1 MAFNMNLEDSDPI
14 LTEEEGNEVVFEMD
28 LYAGGPS
35 ALGASAS
42 NQGYV
47 LQFPLRTVRHP
58 YHDPTRVKLKPKVK
72 RMQWDIPLDRSKN
85 YNDDADQLI
94 KLRSFSLQSSRVD
107 PGMQGL
113 AIGIRKDNDV
123 FLVPVREVLQLRH
136 SPAYLDKEKE
146 GNVPIGAGTVGRG
159 GKGGASSA
167 AAATNFADTGG
178 AGGSG
183 SVTLKHEDNELLP
196 ITVQV
201 KKHETEQQTEA
212 RLRSY
217 AFHAQ
222 QEESD
227 SFIDLKFIGTDTEQS
242 AAIIDNIPE
251 LVRKG
256 GEVVA
261 THLRGSYLEAIAPGS
276 TSTLENI
283 HLGDDTTTAAIDG
296 GGGGGTTNGAGE
308 LGKPAG
314 QLGGGSGGGVGGDGF
329 AASVS
334 GTQLSADALAALP
347 SQLAAFFGVDR
358 VLSLESIR
366 KMLVNVPS
374 HAVLNR
380 TGESAS
386 DTALHKAIM
395 DTGNF
400 VCIRKSYTPRL
411 VNNPEV
417 DALRTIIIELLQER
431 EQLKRAEIVD
441 VARQRGVT
449 MPSDAHYIKV
459 IKMVCVS
466 KGSNWVMKAGS
477 GKEV

>member
-1 MAFNMNLEDSDPI
+1 MASNMNLEDSDPI

-35 ALGASAS
+35 ALGASAT

-72 RMQWDIPLDRSKN
+72 RMQWDIPLNRSKN
-85 YNDDADQLI
+85 YNDDVDQLI

-123 FLVPVREVLQLRH
+123 FLVPVSEVLQLRH
-136 SPAYLDKEKE
+136 SPAYLDKERE
-146 GNVPIGAGTVGRG
+146 GIIATGAGTVGRG
-159 GKGGASSA
+159 GRSGGSSAGAATTFAENGGAS
-167 AAATNFADTGG
+167 
-178 AGGSG
+178 GSG
-183 SVTLKHEDNELLP
+183 LVTIKQEDNELLP

-222 QEESD
+222 QEEAD
-227 SFIDLKFIGTDTEQS
+227 SFIDLKFVGTDTEQS
-242 AAIIDNIPE
+242 AAILDRIPE
-251 LVRKG
+251 VVRKG
-256 GEVVA
+256 DDVIA
-261 THLRGSYLEAIAPGS
+261 THLRKSYLEVIAPGS
-276 TSTLENI
+276 ACILENI
-283 HLGDDTTTAAIDG
+283 HLGDDTTNIDG
-296 GGGGGTTNGAGE
+296 AGGTTAGAGE
-308 LGKPAG
+308 LGRPVG
-314 QLGGGSGGGVGGDGF
+314 QLGGGSGGEGVT
-329 AASVS
+329 

-366 KMLVNVPS
+366 TMLAKLPS

-380 TGESAS
+380 TGERAS
-386 DTALHKAIM
+386 DSALHKAIM
-395 DTGNF
+395 DSGNF

-411 VNNPEV
+411 VNNPEI
-417 DALRTIIIELLQER
+417 DAFRTIIIELLQER
-431 EQLKRAEIVD
+431 EQFKRAEIVD
-441 VARQRGVT
+441 VAKQRGVT
-449 MPSDAHYIKV
+449 MPSDAHYLKV
-459 IKMVCVS
+459 IKMVCAS

-477 GKEV
+477 GTEV

>member
-1 MAFNMNLEDSDPI
+1 MNLEDSDPI

-113 AIGIRKDNDV
+113 AI
-123 FLVPVREVLQLRH
+123 
-136 SPAYLDKEKE
+136 
-146 GNVPIGAGTVGRG
+146 VGRG

-296 GGGGGTTNGAGE
+296 GGGGGGTTNGAGE
-308 LGKPAG
+308 L
-314 QLGGGSGGGVGGDGF
+314 
-329 AASVS
+329 
-334 GTQLSADALAALP
+334 DALAALP